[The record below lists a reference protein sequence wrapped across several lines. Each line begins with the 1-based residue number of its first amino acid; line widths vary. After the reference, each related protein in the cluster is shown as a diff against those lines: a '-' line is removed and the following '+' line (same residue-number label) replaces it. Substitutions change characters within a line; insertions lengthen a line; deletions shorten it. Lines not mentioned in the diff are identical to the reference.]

1 MTGSD
6 GIHNVQ
12 IIGAARAPYHYRL
25 VATQRGLEG
34 ADLLSDKDGV
44 AETQLPVGSFLCY
57 AEDLT
62 TGAISTTK
70 ISITA
75 GSPDPVVV
83 ELGETLNPIPVASN
97 FRPSRVQ
104 AYQSF
109 RTASALS
116 GQVDE
121 DLVPIV
127 SPNFATF
134 SPRPYSDAVSP
145 LLSRLEKRFSIGLS
159 IDRTLARRGGWRALD
174 RVDGLKARQAGN
186 QIVIDFGDLA
196 IRPRERLR
204 LSVSVEGD
212 HVWQVNL
219 PQFDAG
225 LIVEVPMVKSDLG
238 PELGLRLTVPE
249 PSLSLVLAGS
259 LGSFSAGLEK
269 ISGFQSDRFNRPGAD
284 PWTELSWILA
294 DIRSGVLPTLPGEG
308 PWPWPKFDPIS
319 DGYVIWAWIT
329 AARADKASVDLD
341 RRCLDILMQARK
353 LGRPYFSAT
362 SELAVEML
370 QALGNASRDRSVRA
384 NAKYESAI
392 WSHRGRTKLKTGPF
406 YSWERSERNLQS
418 GSLPGQNY
426 RTLVAGRI
434 HSDRLDVGKSLD

>member
-12 IIGAARAPYHYRL
+12 IVGATQVPYHYRL

-34 ADLLSDKDGV
+34 ADLLSDKNGV
-44 AETQLPVGSFLCY
+44 AETQLPAGTFLCY

-62 TGAISTTK
+62 TGAISTTNVK
-70 ISITA
+70 IAA
-75 GSPDPVVV
+75 GSPDPIVV
-83 ELGETLNPIPVASN
+83 ELGERPRATSAASN

-109 RTASALS
+109 RTATALS
-116 GQVDE
+116 GEIDE

-127 SPNFATF
+127 SPYLGDSAAKQF
-134 SPRPYSDAVSP
+134 SRTVTP
-145 LLSRLEKRFSIGLS
+145 LASRLEKRFSIGLS
-159 IDRTLARRGGWRALD
+159 IDLTPARRGGWRAVE
-174 RVDGLKARQAGN
+174 RVDGIQARKDGN
-186 QIVIDFGDLA
+186 QIVVDFGKLA
-196 IRPRERLR
+196 MRFRERLR

-219 PQFDAG
+219 PLFEAG
-225 LIVEVPMVKSDLG
+225 LIAEIPMVKSEFG
-238 PELGLRLTVPE
+238 PELGLRLVVPE

-259 LGSFSAGLEK
+259 LGSFSGGFERV
-269 ISGFQSDRFNRPGAD
+269 SGFQSDRLKKPGAD
-284 PWTELSWILA
+284 PWTDLSWILA
-294 DIRSGVLPTLPGEG
+294 DIRSGVSPTLPGEG

-329 AARADKASVDLD
+329 AAKADKASVDLD

-370 QALGNASRDRSVRA
+370 QALANSSRDGPVRST
-384 NAKYESAI
+384 AKYESAI
-392 WSHRGRTKLKTGPF
+392 WSRRGRTKLKTGPF

-418 GSLPGQNY
+418 GSLPQQTY
-426 RTLVAGRI
+426 RTLVTGRI
-434 HSDRLDVGKSLD
+434 LSDRLDVGMLLE